1 MRSLGLSLPDG
12 RPQTLPQ
19 NTQNKGLEDDKN
31 DSRTLHQASRLV
43 GCHLQQPGRLCRRL
57 GGFERWRKFAHQEL
71 GNLHTMP
78 WQWQEMEFWR
88 ALRLVAATVAK
99 SELPTDPR
107 RAACGLDG
115 QTPSRGITPYTPQS
129 GWVCT
134 VASIFNIFSIQRLV
148 VAAVFARG
156 SASGHQQSVA
166 QRFPPGPRGPWRL
179 PI

>member
-1 MRSLGLSLPDG
+1 MVDLKPCHRTHRTKVWKTIKTTVEPCTKHHDLSDAIS
-12 RPQTLPQ
+12 
-19 NTQNKGLEDDKN
+19 N
-31 DSRTLHQASRLV
+31 
-43 GCHLQQPGRLCRRL
+43 RLCRRL